1 MICSLDV
8 LLSRFSASGQTK
20 LLSGPNTG
28 RLLTQGQEERA
39 VLQLHVVAWG
49 QASWLRHTC
58 PAQKTTEESLIPA
71 HCVLLLHPAE
81 LSACFLFYPQH
92 CLSWCTAVYN
102 LENDKWISSA
112 SYVNLQ
118 TSEGRKHLN
127 RFTCIFTT
135 EFRVV
140 QAMIKRR
147 STTNRVRAKSLQS
160 YPTLCDPMDCSPPG
174 FCVHWILQARVL
186 EWVAMPSSRGSSQD
200 QTHISYVSCI
210 DRQVS
215 YTRATWE
222 AHRNRG
228 KIIYKNTEA
237 EKSLILWNRSSET

>member
-39 VLQLHVVAWG
+39 VLQLHIVAWG
-49 QASWLRHTC
+49 QVSWLRHTC
-58 PAQKTTEESLIPA
+58 PAQKTTKESLIPA

-92 CLSWCTAVYN
+92 CLSWCTAV
-102 LENDKWISSA
+102 DKWISSA

-127 RFTCIFTT
+127 SFTCIFIT

-147 STTNRVRAKSLQS
+147 STTNRVRAK
-160 YPTLCDPMDCSPPG
+160 
-174 FCVHWILQARVL
+174 
-186 EWVAMPSSRGSSQD
+186 
-200 QTHISYVSCI
+200 
-210 DRQVS
+210 
-215 YTRATWE
+215 
-222 AHRNRG
+222 
-228 KIIYKNTEA
+228 
-237 EKSLILWNRSSET
+237 